1 MAPALRPV
9 CPVMKI
15 RTRVLAKG
23 LFGAVV
29 LVLAILQFIQIG
41 RGLSRVE
48 QANERANQIIVTTG
62 QVDALIFDTL
72 LSGRESRQQFAEK
85 TAALAKLV
93 DTVRRHDDT
102 PRLTAIAKEH
112 QNLKTYIEAV
122 GNLRDLPHHPQ
133 PQFVRTLGEGIITS
147 SQALA
152 EQARQW
158 QLVVDRERQDLLR
171 QAFISCLIVIALVL
185 ITLIL
190 AMWTMLTC
198 VIQPIE
204 RLRLGVAA
212 IARGEFT
219 YRVAE
224 PPADHEVGQ
233 LAAGFNQMAA
243 ALEKME
249 GHRGQILA
257 LERSNVGLERF
268 AALASHDLQAPLRT
282 ITNYADLLVRR
293 NRDRLDPRSLGH
305 LEQISSAALRMRE
318 LTDGLLAF
326 SRVGEIDKSHDIAVS
341 VGAAVEQALANLA
354 HQIQETDAKIET
366 GPLPV
371 VHFDPI
377 QLEQIQ
383 QNLIGNALKYRQLGH
398 APRLR
403 IALAE
408 PPPEDQPE
416 GFCTICVSDDGPGI
430 DPAHHERIF
439 GMFQRIDGG
448 PASGNGIG
456 LALCRMM
463 IASRGGRIWVTS
475 QVGIGSRFLFT
486 LPLESAN
493 RPPTAGHDS
502 SRSHQVVGNEENTKE
517 AMRASPA

>member
-1 MAPALRPV
+1 
-9 CPVMKI
+9 MKI

-29 LVLAILQFIQIG
+29 LVLAILQFIQIAQ
-41 RGLSRVE
+41 GLNRVE
-48 QANERANQIIVTTG
+48 QAHESANRIIFTTG
-62 QVDALIFDTL
+62 QVEALIFDTL

-85 TAALAKLV
+85 TATLAKLV
-93 DTVRRHDDT
+93 DTVRHHDDT
-102 PRLTAIAKEH
+102 PHLTAIAKEH
-112 QNLKTYIEAV
+112 QNLKAYLEAI
-122 GNLRDLPHHPQ
+122 GNLSDLPNQPM
-133 PQFVRTLGEGIITS
+133 PQFVRTLAEGIIAS

-152 EQARQW
+152 DQAQQW

-171 QAFISCLIVIALVL
+171 QAFISCLILIALVL
-185 ITLIL
+185 FTLIV

-198 VIQPIE
+198 VIKPIE

-224 PPADHEVGQ
+224 PRADHEVGQ

-249 GHRGQILA
+249 EHRSQVVA
-257 LERSNVGLERF
+257 LERSNLGLERF

-293 NRDRLDPRSLGH
+293 NRDSLDLRSLGH
-305 LEQISSAALRMRE
+305 LEQISAAALRMRE

-326 SRVGEIDKSHDIAVS
+326 SRAGEIDKSHDIAVS
-341 VGAAVEQALANLA
+341 VGAAVKQAMANLA
-354 HQIQETDAKIET
+354 HQIEEADAQIEI

-383 QNLIGNALKYRQLGH
+383 QNLIGNALKYRKLGH

-403 IALAE
+403 VALAE
-408 PPPEDQPE
+408 PQSEEQPE

-430 DPAHHERIF
+430 DPSHHERIF
-439 GMFQRIDGG
+439 GLFQRIDGG

-475 QVGIGSRFLFT
+475 QVGSGSQFLFT
-486 LPLESAN
+486 LPLEAAH
-493 RPPTAGHDS
+493 RQPTAGHGS
-502 SRSHQVVGNEENTKE
+502 GRSHQVVGNEEKTKE
-517 AMRASPA
+517 ATRASPV